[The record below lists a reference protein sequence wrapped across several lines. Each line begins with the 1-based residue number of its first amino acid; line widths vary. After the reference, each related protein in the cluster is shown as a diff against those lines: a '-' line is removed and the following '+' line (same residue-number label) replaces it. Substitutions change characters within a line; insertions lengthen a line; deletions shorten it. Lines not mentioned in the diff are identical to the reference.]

1 MKTFVEKIIPG
12 FNFTSQK
19 SIPKSSSFLFSFKA
33 ELMSLL
39 AILNGFKSFFYGI
52 LGYFRT

>member
-12 FNFTSQK
+12 FNFTSQQ
-19 SIPKSSSFLFSFKA
+19 SIPKSSSFLFSFKV

-39 AILNGFKSFFYGI
+39 AILNGFKSFFMV
-52 LGYFRT
+52 FHHV